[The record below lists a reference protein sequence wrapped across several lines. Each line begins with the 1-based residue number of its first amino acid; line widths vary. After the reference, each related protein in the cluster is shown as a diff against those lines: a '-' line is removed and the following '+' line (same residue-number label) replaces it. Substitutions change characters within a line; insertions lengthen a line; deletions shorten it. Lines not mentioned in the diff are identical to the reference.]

1 MNALTM
7 AARNAFRYGKRTL
20 VTASSI
26 AAAVMFAIAMD
37 GFIAGSETETIR
49 NLRDFETG
57 EATIY
62 PPGYF
67 ADRDALPFDRFIELA
82 DRPAVESILAGRPAT
97 PRAILS
103 CELYLTEESFAVPG
117 SVTAVLFA
125 VDPERDRAVFK
136 TASSVSAGRW
146 LKSGDSGVVLGS
158 WLAEDARAKVGYTL
172 TVECRGRGG
181 FYQTFDAPVI
191 GIVTTGDPP
200 VNRDAAFIC
209 LSYADELLALS
220 GGVTEYAVRLGGAE
234 SVTGSWARDR
244 RLASE
249 TARIRERLAA
259 ARVDADAR
267 DWREIGADTL
277 KLLRA
282 QTGETTLYLFF
293 IFAIAAVGIT
303 NTMLMAVLERT
314 KEIGTLRALGFGRAR
329 IRRLFLA
336 EGFII
341 ALIGSAAGLVLGA
354 ALTWY
359 LTVRGMDFGF
369 MLREMDIGY
378 RITGVIRSAWNIPGI
393 ARTVLFTLA
402 ISTLVAWFPSGAVL
416 RREVADILRNGR

>member
-1 MNALTM
+1 MNALSM
-7 AARNAFRYGKRTL
+7 AARNAFRYGRRTL
-20 VTASSI
+20 ITASSI

-37 GFIAGSETETIR
+37 GFIAGSENETIR

-67 ADRDALPFDRFIELA
+67 ANRDELPFDRFIERA
-82 DRPAVESILAGRPAT
+82 DRDAIESILSGSPAT
-97 PRAILS
+97 PRVRLS
-103 CELYLTEESFAVPG
+103 CELYLSEESFAVPG
-117 SVTAVLFA
+117 SITAELFA
-125 VDPERDRAVFK
+125 VDPERDRGVFK
-136 TASSVSAGRW
+136 TAGAVSAGRW
-146 LKSGDSGVVLGS
+146 LKPGDRGIVLGS

-181 FYQTFDAPVI
+181 FYQTFDAPII
-191 GIVTTGDPP
+191 GIAKTGDPT
-200 VNRDAAFIC
+200 VNRDAAFID
-209 LSYADELLALS
+209 LAYADELLALS
-220 GGVTEYAVRLGGAE
+220 GGVTEYAIRLGGAE
-234 SVTGSWARDR
+234 SVTGSWGPDR
-244 RLASE
+244 KLVSE
-249 TARIRERLAA
+249 TAKIRERLAA
-259 ARVDADAR
+259 AGVNADAY
-267 DWREIGADTL
+267 DWREIGSDTL

-314 KEIGTLRALGFGRAR
+314 REIGTLRALGFENSR

-336 EGFII
+336 EGFVI
-341 ALIGSAAGLVLGA
+341 ALIGSVAGLALGTA
-354 ALTWY
+354 ATWY

-369 MLREMDIGY
+369 MLRETNIGY
-378 RITGVIRSAWNIPGI
+378 RITGVIRSAWDIPGI
-393 ARTVLFTLA
+393 ARTIAFTLA

-416 RREVADILRNGR
+416 RREVADILRGGR

>member
-1 MNALTM
+1 M
-7 AARNAFRYGKRTL
+7 AARNAFRYWKRTL
-20 VTASSI
+20 ITASTI

-57 EATIY
+57 EAMIY

-67 ADRDALPFDRFIELA
+67 TDRDALPFDRFIERA
-82 DRPAVESILAGRPAT
+82 DRPAIETILAGHPAT
-97 PRAILS
+97 PRVRLS
-103 CELYLTEESFAVPG
+103 CELYFTEESFAVPG

-125 VDPERDRAVFK
+125 VDPGRDRAVFK
-136 TASSVSAGRW
+136 TANSVSAGRW
-146 LKSGDSGVVLGS
+146 LKAGDSGIVLGS
-158 WLAEDARAKVGYTL
+158 WLAEDSGAKVGYTL
-172 TVECRGRGG
+172 TVECRGREG

-191 GIVTTGDPP
+191 GIVKTGDPT
-200 VNRDAAFIC
+200 VNRDAAFID
-209 LSYADELLALS
+209 LGLANELLALS
-220 GGVTEYAVRLGGAE
+220 GGVTEYAIRLGGAE
-234 SVTGSWARDR
+234 SVTGSWGRDR
-244 RLASE
+244 KLGSE
-249 TARIRERLAA
+249 TARIRERLATA
-259 ARVDADAR
+259 QVDADTR
-267 DWREIGADTL
+267 DWREIGDDTL

-314 KEIGTLRALGFGRAR
+314 GEIGTLRALGFERAR

-341 ALIGSAAGLVLGA
+341 ALIGSAAGLALGA
-354 ALTWY
+354 AATWY
-359 LTVRGMDFGF
+359 LTVYGMDFSF
-369 MLREMDIGY
+369 MLREMNIGY

-402 ISTLVAWFPSGAVL
+402 ISTLVAWFPSGAIL

>member
-1 MNALTM
+1 M
-7 AARNAFRYGKRTL
+7 AARNAFRYWKRTL
-20 VTASSI
+20 ITASTI

-57 EATIY
+57 EAMIY

-67 ADRDALPFDRFIELA
+67 TDRDALPFDRFIERA
-82 DRPAVESILAGRPAT
+82 DRPAIETILAGHPAT
-97 PRAILS
+97 PRVRLS
-103 CELYLTEESFAVPG
+103 CELYFTEESFAVPG

-125 VDPERDRAVFK
+125 VDPERDRAVFT
-136 TASSVSAGRW
+136 TANSVSAGRW
-146 LKSGDSGVVLGS
+146 LKSGDSGIVLGS
-158 WLAEDARAKVGYTL
+158 WLAEDSGAKVGYTL
-172 TVECRGRGG
+172 TVECRGREG

-191 GIVTTGDPP
+191 GIVKTGDPT
-200 VNRDAAFIC
+200 VNRDAAFID
-209 LSYADELLALS
+209 LGLANELLALS
-220 GGVTEYAVRLGGAE
+220 GGVTEYAIRLGGAE
-234 SVTGSWARDR
+234 SVTGSWGRDR
-244 RLASE
+244 KLVSE
-249 TARIRERLAA
+249 TARIRERLATA
-259 ARVDADAR
+259 QVDADTR
-267 DWREIGADTL
+267 DWREIGDDTL

-314 KEIGTLRALGFGRAR
+314 GEIGTLRALGFERAR

-341 ALIGSAAGLVLGA
+341 ALIGSAAGLALGA
-354 ALTWY
+354 AVTWY
-359 LTVRGMDFGF
+359 LTVYGMDFSF
-369 MLREMDIGY
+369 MLREMNIGY

-393 ARTVLFTLA
+393 ARTVSFTLA
-402 ISTLVAWFPSGAVL
+402 ISTLVAWFPSGAIL